1 MVILKK
7 EKKKE
12 STAFIPNY
20 YMHQVFCLM
29 YVDKEISLS
38 SPLLDGRAFFF
49 FLNKMIDNL
58 LMKREDTRN

>member
-38 SPLLDGRAFFF
+38 FPFGWLSLNLYGLSNGEIGNPL
-49 FLNKMIDNL
+49 
-58 LMKREDTRN
+58 

>member
-12 STAFIPNY
+12 STAFTPNY

-29 YVDKEISLS
+29 YVDKQISLS
-38 SPLLDGRAFFF
+38 SPFGWPS
-49 FLNKMIDNL
+49 LNLYEVVI
-58 LMKREDTRN
+58 EDL